1 MAPAT
6 SIALILSPYHVGL
19 PAHRVGAGPLRIQSH
34 GLEAALRRICP
45 VTTTTTILPVD
56 DFEGEIGRT
65 FEILRRISRAVAAAR
80 AARAFPVVLAGNCN
94 ASVGVAAGLGDVGDL
109 SVVWFD
115 AHDDMDTPDT
125 HVNGY
130 LDAMGVSMLA
140 GRSWR
145 ALMATV
151 PGHVDRR
158 LDGRFV
164 YCGLRDVTEVQRR
177 AVEDA
182 GVDVVWGEGGRRVDF
197 AAELEGMLDGKEM
210 GQALVH
216 LDLDCLDESL
226 GRVNE
231 YPSPGGLLEDD
242 LFKSLSLVPAKVTPV
257 SLTVCSF
264 NPNLEGGDRIA
275 KIAVEAMCRFVES
288 LVDSGVLQRS
298 SR

>member
-45 VTTTTTILPVD
+45 ATTTTTIPPVD
-56 DFEGEIGRT
+56 DDDDDAFEGEIGRS

-80 AARAFPVVLAGNCN
+80 AARAFPVVLSGNCN
-94 ASVGVAAGLGDVGDL
+94 ASVGVAAGLGDVDDL
-109 SVVWFD
+109 GVVWFD

-130 LDAMGVSMLA
+130 FDAMGVSMLA

-182 GVDVVWGEGGRRVDF
+182 GVDV
-197 AAELEGMLDGKEM
+197 GMLDGKKM

-275 KIAVEAMCRFVES
+275 RIAVEGMCRFVES